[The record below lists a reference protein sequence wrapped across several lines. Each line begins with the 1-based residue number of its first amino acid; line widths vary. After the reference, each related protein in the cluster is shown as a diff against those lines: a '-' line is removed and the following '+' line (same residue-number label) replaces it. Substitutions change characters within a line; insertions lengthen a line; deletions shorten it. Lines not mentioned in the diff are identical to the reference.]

1 MWKNRSFYAL
11 LDVVAIVVS
20 YGLAM
25 LVRFGALTDPNWAG
39 VAWMPLIVTV
49 LVYFLVAFF
58 YQPAVEFLKRSGR
71 DEAKVVLI
79 RNFYMIMLLSVL
91 IYAVKIS
98 EVVSRMFF
106 GMFFLY
112 SCLLMYLLRMILKS
126 ALLIYYQKPG
136 NKKKLLVC
144 ANESNVLKV
153 LHKLQNSEL
162 YDYEISAVTV
172 LSPGL
177 IKGEKPK
184 TNAVKRGQYGTYMES
199 VDDLLDYL
207 KRQVVDEALISIPEY
222 DKNQLSDFIQKLER
236 MGIAVHVT
244 VNTFGL
250 QEKEKTICKFGV
262 YHVLTYAPRIFNET
276 DLFLKRCMDILGG
289 LVGVILTLI
298 LGIFVGPAIYLES
311 PGPIIFKQT
320 RIGTNGRRFSIYK
333 FRSMYTDAE
342 ERLKE
347 LEAKNEMQGG
357 LMFKMKDDPRI
368 TRVGKF
374 IRKTS
379 IDEFPQFFN
388 VLKGDMSLVGTRPPT
403 EKEFLKYEEW
413 HKRRLS
419 LKPGITGLWQ
429 VSGRSSI
436 TEFEDVVKLDLE
448 YIDNWSIWED
458 IRILFQTVLVV
469 LFQRGAE

>member
-1 MWKNRSFYAL
+1 MWKNRTLYAL
-11 LDVVAIVVS
+11 IDAAAIVIS
-20 YGLAM
+20 YLLAM
-25 LVRFGALTDPNWAG
+25 LVRFGTIQG
-39 VAWMPLIVTV
+39 GAWIGGPLIPLAFVV
-49 LVYFLVAFF
+49 LMYFLVAFF
-58 YQPAVEFLKRSGR
+58 YQPSTEFLKRSGL
-71 DEAKVVLI
+71 EELKVVLI
-79 RNFYMIMLLSVL
+79 RLVYMLMLISVA
-91 IYAVKIS
+91 IYGFRLGEYIS
-98 EVVSRMFF
+98 RLFVALFL
-106 GMFFLY
+106 LY
-112 SCLLMYLLRMILKS
+112 SGLLMFLFRMILKS
-126 ALLIYYQKPG
+126 VLLIHYQKPE

-153 LHKLQNSEL
+153 LRKLQNSFL
-162 YDYEISAVTV
+162 YDYEITAVAV
-172 LSPGL
+172 LAPSLMG
-177 IKGEKPK
+177 GEMPK
-184 TNAVKRGQYGTYMES
+184 TNAIRRGEYGTYMET
-199 VDDLLDYL
+199 VEDLLEFL
-207 KRQVVDEALISIPEY
+207 KSQVVDEALISIPEY
-222 DKNQLSDFIQKLER
+222 DKNQLNGFIQKLET

-250 QEKEKTICKFGV
+250 QEKEKTISQFGV
-262 YHVLTYAPRIFNET
+262 YHVLTYAPRVFDDT
-276 DLFLKRCMDILGG
+276 QLFLKRCMDICGG
-289 LVGVILTLI
+289 LVWVALTLV
-298 LGIFVGPAIYLES
+298 LGIFVAPAIYLES
-311 PGPIIFKQT
+311 PGPIIFKQV
-320 RIGTNGRRFSIYK
+320 RIGTNGRRFYIYK
-333 FRSMYTDAE
+333 FRSMYADAE

-368 TRVGKF
+368 TKVGKF

-448 YIDNWSIWED
+448 YIDNWSIWFD
-458 IRILFQTVLVV
+458 IKILFKTVLVV

>member
-11 LDVVAIVVS
+11 VDVAAIAVS
-20 YGLAM
+20 YMLAL
-25 LVRFGALTDPNWAG
+25 LVRFGSLQDPNWPA
-39 VAWMPLIVTV
+39 ASWMFLTVIVLI
-49 LVYFLVAFF
+49 YFLVAFF
-58 YQPAVEFLKRSGR
+58 YQPSVEFIKRKGR
-71 DEAKVVLI
+71 DELKVVLI
-79 RNFYMIMLLSVL
+79 RNFYMVMLLSVL
-91 IYAVKIS
+91 IYGAKFSGMIS
-98 EVVSRMFF
+98 RLLF
-106 GMFFLY
+106 GIFILY
-112 SCLLMYLLRMILKS
+112 DCLLMYLFRMILKS
-126 ALLIYYQKPG
+126 VLLIYYQKPE

-153 LHKLQNSEL
+153 LHKLQNSNL
-162 YDYEISAVTV
+162 YNYEISAVTV
-172 LSPGL
+172 LGPEL
-177 IKGEKPK
+177 INGENPK
-184 TNAVKRGQYGTYMES
+184 TNAVKYGEFGTYMES
-199 VDDLLDYL
+199 VDDLLEYL
-207 KRQVVDEALISIPEY
+207 RSQVVDEALISIPEY
-222 DKNQLSDFIQKLER
+222 DKKQLSGFIQKLER

-250 QEKEKTICKFGV
+250 QEKEKTISRFGV

-276 DLFLKRCMDILGG
+276 DLFLKRCMDICGG
-289 LVGVILTLI
+289 LVGVVLTLI
-298 LGIFVGPAIYLES
+298 LGAFVGPAIYLES

-320 RIGTNGRRFSIYK
+320 RIGTNGRRFHIYK
-333 FRSMYTDAE
+333 FRSMYADAE
-342 ERLKE
+342 ERLKD

-368 TRVGKF
+368 TKVGKF

-469 LFQRGAE
+469 IFQRGAE